1 MEARFDPA
9 EAVHPRFAK
18 LGLTFDDVLLVPRE
32 SEVLPHE
39 VDTSSKLT
47 PSIRLALPVVSA
59 AMDTVTEARLAIAL
73 ARLGGIG
80 IIHRNLSIADQAV
93 EVDRVKRSQSGMIED
108 PVTLTADGHVF
119 DALEL
124 MAKYKVSGVPIV
136 DGGGRLVGLLTNRD
150 LRFVDDHDQPISA
163 VMRKPPLVT
172 APVGTTLDQAR
183 RILWEHRVEK
193 LPIVD
198 DGGILRGLITIKD
211 ITKREDYPHATQDE
225 RGRLRV
231 GAAVGVGP
239 DALDRAEALVAAGV
253 DVLIVDT
260 AHGHSRGVLDTVK
273 EVKSR
278 WQVEVVAGNIATGD
292 AVRALASVGADAV
305 KVGIGPGC
313 FAAGTRILMADSTYR
328 DIDQIV
334 AGDRVVNMHG
344 DAVTVKRSFSTGIRE
359 VMAVRHTAGAR
370 PTIATPDHR
379 FFVGDLS
386 TVSVGSVSSRG
397 YVRAL
402 EQPTRTGASKLRWAE
417 IGVVDRA
424 ALLAPRTVRF
434 ELPETFEID
443 LHDFAVRTERQLD
456 RYRTRITADADLGY
470 LFGFFL
476 GDGHAF
482 LNSTGRSEIGR
493 ASFYVGAHEDRVLTR
508 LVATIERVTGVSPS
522 VVRGGSVTH
531 VHLYS
536 LQWARLLDQLGKRTG
551 KHLPAKYRCT
561 DRSYLRG
568 LFEGMVD
575 SDGHVAADGRIGFR
589 NTSLELAELFG
600 VLCLQLHGSFPEAR
614 TEEGSAGGLVGVTD
628 AQCAVSHV
636 ARLNRTHAKRHL
648 GDSMQV
654 VKLLERD
661 HLGLAMPVYDLE
673 IDDDT
678 HSFIA
683 DNVIVHNSICTTRV
697 VAGVGVPQVT
707 AIADCAEAA
716 DDLGIPVIADGGV
729 QHTGDIAKALAAG
742 ASTVMLGSMF
752 AGCDEAPGEVIV
764 HQGERYKEYRGMGSM
779 GAMGD
784 RTSAGDTSGKARSF
798 SKDRYF
804 QGDVDEVSKLVPE
817 GIEGRVAYKGPL
829 APLVHQFAG
838 GLRAAMGYCGTRTI
852 DELRTRAE
860 FVRITSAALR
870 ESHPHDITIT
880 KEAPNYRTS

>member
-1 MEARFDPA
+1 MEARSDVE

-18 LGLTFDDVLLVPRE
+18 LGLTFDDVLLVPGE
-32 SEVLPHE
+32 SDVLPHE
-39 VDTSSKLT
+39 VDTSSLLT

-80 IIHRNLSIADQAV
+80 IIHRNLSIEDQAV

-136 DGGGRLVGLLTNRD
+136 DHDQRLVGLLTNRD

-172 APVGTTLDQAR
+172 APVGTTLEQAR
-183 RILWEHRVEK
+183 RILWENRVEK

-198 DGGILRGLITIKD
+198 DDGVLRGLITIKD

-231 GAAVGVGP
+231 GAAVGVGA
-239 DALDRAEALVAAGV
+239 DALDRCEALVAAGV

-278 WQVEVVAGNIATGD
+278 WNVEVVAGNIATGE
-292 AVRALASVGADAV
+292 AVRALVANGADAV
-305 KVGIGPGC
+305 KVGIGPG
-313 FAAGTRILMADSTYR
+313 
-328 DIDQIV
+328 
-334 AGDRVVNMHG
+334 
-344 DAVTVKRSFSTGIRE
+344 
-359 VMAVRHTAGAR
+359 
-370 PTIATPDHR
+370 
-379 FFVGDLS
+379 
-386 TVSVGSVSSRG
+386 
-397 YVRAL
+397 
-402 EQPTRTGASKLRWAE
+402 
-417 IGVVDRA
+417 
-424 ALLAPRTVRF
+424 
-434 ELPETFEID
+434 
-443 LHDFAVRTERQLD
+443 
-456 RYRTRITADADLGY
+456 
-470 LFGFFL
+470 
-476 GDGHAF
+476 
-482 LNSTGRSEIGR
+482 
-493 ASFYVGAHEDRVLTR
+493 
-508 LVATIERVTGVSPS
+508 
-522 VVRGGSVTH
+522 
-531 VHLYS
+531 
-536 LQWARLLDQLGKRTG
+536 
-551 KHLPAKYRCT
+551 
-561 DRSYLRG
+561 
-568 LFEGMVD
+568 
-575 SDGHVAADGRIGFR
+575 
-589 NTSLELAELFG
+589 
-600 VLCLQLHGSFPEAR
+600 
-614 TEEGSAGGLVGVTD
+614 
-628 AQCAVSHV
+628 
-636 ARLNRTHAKRHL
+636 
-648 GDSMQV
+648 
-654 VKLLERD
+654 
-661 HLGLAMPVYDLE
+661 
-673 IDDDT
+673 
-678 HSFIA
+678 
-683 DNVIVHNSICTTRV
+683 SICTTRV
-697 VAGVGVPQVT
+697 VAGVGVPQIT

-716 DDLGIPVIADGGV
+716 DELGVPVIADGGV

-752 AGCDEAPGEVIV
+752 AGVDEAPGEVIV

-784 RTSAGDTSGKARSF
+784 RSSAGDTSGKARSF

-804 QGDVDEVSKLVPE
+804 QGDVDDVVKLVPE

-852 DELRTRAE
+852 DELRTE
-860 FVRITSAALR
+860 SQFVRITSAALR

-880 KEAPNYRTS
+880 KEAPNYRVK